1 MTKAALH
8 ELVEQIKDDDIDV
21 VVYMLSR
28 FIRGAFE
35 EDEPLPD
42 EIEAIREAEEAQ
54 ARGERFFSFE
64 EVVGKPVEYY
74 RNLA

>member
-1 MTKAALH
+1 MTKTTLH
-8 ELVEQIKDDDIDV
+8 ELVEQVRDDDIDV
-21 VVYMLSR
+21 VVCMLSR
-28 FIRGAFE
+28 FIRGGFE

-64 EVVGKPVEYY
+64 EVVGKPIQHY
-74 RNLA
+74 RKK